1 VKRISLISVLLLA
14 TATFV
19 SAEEPAAPAAPAEPK
34 IKPSAPIKDFRLP
47 TFDKDG
53 KRATFMK
60 ASEALFVTNTR
71 IDVKEMNFTLFT
83 KDGTGAFDTLL
94 IAPTATFLTDKQIVS
109 GNDSMR
115 LLRVNIEVTGEKWS
129 YNHIEKRVLIG
140 KNVRVTFQD
149 ELKDIIK

>member
-1 VKRISLISVLLLA
+1 MNRFSLIFVLLFA
-14 TATFV
+14 AA
-19 SAEEPAAPAAPAEPK
+19 SPAAAAEPAAPK
-34 IKPSAPIKDFRLP
+34 VKPSAPIKDFRLP

-60 ASEALFVTNTR
+60 AGEALFVTTTR

-109 GNDSMR
+109 GQDSMR
-115 LLRVNIEVTGEKWS
+115 LLRVNVEVTGEQWS
-129 YNHIEKRVLIG
+129 YNHVEKRVLIG

>member
-1 VKRISLISVLLLA
+1 MNRLAFISVFLLA
-14 TATFV
+14 AATLVTAAE
-19 SAEEPAAPAAPAEPK
+19 SAAPK
-34 IKPSAPIKDFRLP
+34 IKPSAPVKDFRLP

-94 IAPTATFLTDKQIVS
+94 LAPTATFLTDKQIVS

-115 LLRVNIEVTGEKWS
+115 LLRVNVEVTGEQWS

>member
-1 VKRISLISVLLLA
+1 MSRIFLISLLLLA
-14 TATFV
+14 AAGFAAA
-19 SAEEPAAPAAPAEPK
+19 AEPVAPK
-34 IKPSAPIKDFRLP
+34 IKPSAPVKDFRLP

-94 IAPTATFLTDKQIVS
+94 LAPTATFLTDKQIVS
-109 GNDSMR
+109 GHDSMR
-115 LLRVNIEVTGEKWS
+115 LLRVNVEVTGEQWS